1 MQHKIKKE
9 LELIRIDIF
18 LSNHLKDVSRS
29 QIQKLIKQGNVSV
42 NNKKVSPHYV
52 LRIDDK
58 IIINI
63 SKKKKQPT
71 KEVKKKSSALMKKIK
86 IISETEDY
94 LVINKPAGLIVHG
107 AEHINEPTLV
117 DWLLKKYPKIKSVGE
132 DSSRPGIVHRLD
144 RDVSGLMVIAKTNAV
159 FESIKKQFKKREVK
173 KEYTAL
179 VYGAI
184 NKNEDLINFPIK
196 RASNGYRMVACP
208 RGTASCR
215 PAVTEYQILK
225 KFINYSLLKVQIKTG
240 RTHQIRVH
248 FFAYGYPIVGDNIY
262 ATRKAKEKNKKN
274 NLARIFL
281 VATKLAFFNLAGK
294 EEEFKIN
301 LPKKLLDF
309 LKVIK

>member
-9 LELIRIDIF
+9 SELIRIDKF
-18 LSNHLKDVSRS
+18 LSDHLKDVSRS
-29 QIQKLIKQGNVSV
+29 QIQKLIKLGSVSV
-42 NNKKVSPHYV
+42 NNKKVSPHYI

-63 SKKKKQPT
+63 SKKKRQPT
-71 KEVKKKSSALMKKIK
+71 KEVKKKSNALMKKIK
-86 IISETEDY
+86 IIFETEDY

-107 AEHINEPTLV
+107 AAHINEPTIV
-117 DWLLKKYPKIKSVGE
+117 DWLIKKYPEIKNVGE
-132 DSSRPGIVHRLD
+132 DPNRPGIVHRLD
-144 RDVSGLMVIAKTNAV
+144 REVSGLMVIAKTNEA
-159 FESIKKQFKKREVK
+159 FASLKEQFKKRKIK

-179 VYGAI
+179 VYGKV
-184 NKNEDLINFPIK
+184 NKDEDLINFPIK

-208 RGTASCR
+208 QGTASCR
-215 PAVTEYQILK
+215 PAITEYQIIK

-248 FFAYGYPIVGDNIY
+248 FYAYGYPLVGDNIY

-281 VATKLAFFNLAGK
+281 VATKLAFFNLAGE

-301 LPKKLLDF
+301 LPKELLDF